1 MEKFAGSRDYRLPVA
16 FWVSLIFLGLAAAW
30 RLFIAVDKALLLT
43 AYIDFFFVTAAFVIG
58 AMQKN
63 KWRNVIVSGGLLVL
77 VILTQIVNGGYSVNI
92 GGIFL
97 SGSGAG
103 LLKLRHFCDLAYYIA
118 LLVAAVL
125 LFLGKE
131 RGAAICGIVALPLS
145 VGYTIISCIVT
156 VEYVGDFVVAWSWW
170 LQNDLII
177 PMYFV
182 LTFLVALT
190 LVLFKYYDLTAPMRR
205 RRREQLAQENKSARK
220 RSA

>member
-16 FWVSLIFLGLAAAW
+16 FWVSLIFLGLASAW
-30 RLFIAVDKALLLT
+30 RLFIAVDKALMLI
-43 AYIDFFFVTAAFVIG
+43 AYIDFFLVTAAFVIA

-63 KWRNVIVSGGLLVL
+63 KWRNVIVSGALLLLV
-77 VILTQIVNGGYSVNI
+77 VLTQIVNRGYSVNI

-97 SGSGAG
+97 SGSG
-103 LLKLRHFCDLAYYIA
+103 LLALRHFCDLAYYIA
-118 LLVAAVL
+118 ILVGAVF

-131 RGAAICGIVALPLS
+131 RNAAICGIVALPLS
-145 VGYTIISCIVT
+145 VGYTITTAVLT
-156 VEYVGDFVVAWSWW
+156 VQYTGDFVVAWSWW
-170 LQNDLII
+170 LQNEMIV

-182 LTFLVALT
+182 LTFFVALT
-190 LVLFKYYDLTAPMRR
+190 LVFFKYYDLTAPMRR

>member
-16 FWVSLIFLGLAAAW
+16 FWVSLIFLGLASAW
-30 RLFIAVDKALLLT
+30 RLFIAVDKALMLI
-43 AYIDFFFVTAAFVIG
+43 AYIDFFLVTAAFVIA

-63 KWRNVIVSGGLLVL
+63 KWRNVIVSAALVL
-77 VILTQIVNGGYSVNI
+77 LAVLTQIVNGGYSVNI
-92 GGIFL
+92 GGMFL
-97 SGSGAG
+97 TGSG
-103 LLKLRHFCDLAYYIA
+103 LLALRHFCDLAYYITIV
-118 LLVAAVL
+118 VAAVL

-131 RGAAICGIVALPLS
+131 RGASICGIVALPLS
-145 VGYTIISCIVT
+145 ATYTITSAILT
-156 VEYVGDFVVAWSWW
+156 VQYTGDFVIAWSWW
-170 LQNDLII
+170 LQNELII

-190 LVLFKYYDLTAPMRR
+190 LVFFKYYDLTAPMRR

>member
-16 FWVSLIFLGLAAAW
+16 FWVSLIFLGLASAW
-30 RLFIAVDKALLLT
+30 RLFIAVDKALMLI
-43 AYIDFFFVTAAFVIG
+43 AYIDFFLVTAAFVIA

-63 KWRNVIVSGGLLVL
+63 KWRNVIVSAALLLLV
-77 VILTQIVNGGYSVNI
+77 VLTQIVNGGYSVNI
-92 GGIFL
+92 GGMFL
-97 SGSGAG
+97 TGSG
-103 LLKLRHFCDLAYYIA
+103 LLALRHFCDLAYYIA
-118 LLVAAVL
+118 ILVGAVF

-131 RGAAICGIVALPLS
+131 RNAAICGIVALPLS
-145 VGYTIISCIVT
+145 VGYTITSAVLT
-156 VEYVGDFVVAWSWW
+156 VQYTGDFVIAWSWW
-170 LQNDLII
+170 LQNELII

-190 LVLFKYYDLTAPMRR
+190 LVFFKYYDLTAPMRR